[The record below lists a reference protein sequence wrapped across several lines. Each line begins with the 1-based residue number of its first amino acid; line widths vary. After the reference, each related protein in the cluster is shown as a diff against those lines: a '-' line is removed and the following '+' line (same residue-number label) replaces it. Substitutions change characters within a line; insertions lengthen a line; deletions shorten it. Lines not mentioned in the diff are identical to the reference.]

1 MMVVSK
7 AKNKRATEAQISHHR
22 LAEEAGNLENKQAEQ
37 WIFLRSHKEK
47 AGTLHSLLWV
57 PLLKLLF
64 ANRSLHIYRHLFLKQ
79 VSYLPVLSVLW
90 AKGFLQ
96 TYSQGSLLPSK
107 S

>member
-47 AGTLHSLLWV
+47 AGTPHS
-57 PLLKLLF
+57 
-64 ANRSLHIYRHLFLKQ
+64 SL
-79 VSYLPVLSVLW
+79 
-90 AKGFLQ
+90 
-96 TYSQGSLLPSK
+96 
-107 S
+107 